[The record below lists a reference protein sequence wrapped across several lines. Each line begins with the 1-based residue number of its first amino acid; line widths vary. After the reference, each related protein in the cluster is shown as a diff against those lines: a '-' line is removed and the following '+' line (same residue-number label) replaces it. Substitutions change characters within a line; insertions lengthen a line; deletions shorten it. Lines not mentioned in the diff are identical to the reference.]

1 MTTDGEAEH
10 KVKQIVTDSEREAAE
25 AAQCDRQPIRRQM
38 LGENGRSGK
47 QYMSNVLFHQ
57 HFRLIYLQNGL
68 AGKTSGV

>member
-1 MTTDGEAEH
+1 
-10 KVKQIVTDSEREAAE
+10 
-25 AAQCDRQPIRRQM
+25 M